1 MQTLSLA
8 AKAGKITAGSF
19 GAEKSIKTEK
29 AQLVV
34 LAKDASDNTKKKF
47 SDACKFRDIPYI
59 EYSDADSLGHQIGK
73 EARVVLSVEDAG
85 FAASILKNVSRG

>member
-1 MQTLSLA
+1 MTDRIMQTLSLA

-34 LAKDASDNTKKKF
+34 LAKDASDNTKK
-47 SDACKFRDIPYI
+47 
-59 EYSDADSLGHQIGK
+59 EVLG
-73 EARVVLSVEDAG
+73 RL
-85 FAASILKNVSRG
+85 